1 MLRLY
6 HTFLR
11 QILSLGILLQCACIL
26 GCGVR
31 VGEVH
36 GTVTIYGEPAPEGLR
51 VMFQAQDSDA
61 ETIHANTGVGGHYQL
76 IHRSGKKGIEPGTY
90 LVSID
95 FWGEQAFRPPELAK
109 VEIPQSFRDGNSS
122 LTCTVPSGGTVFDIA
137 IE

>member
-1 MLRLY
+1 MPRLFHKSLRD
-6 HTFLR
+6 
-11 QILSLGILLQCACIL
+11 ILSICILLQCACMI

-36 GTVTIYGEPAPEGLR
+36 GTVTIHGEPAPEGLR
-51 VMFQAQDSDA
+51 VMFQSQDSDA

-109 VEIPQSFRDGNSS
+109 VEIPQSFRDGNTS
-122 LTCTVPSGGTVFDIA
+122 LICTVPSGGTVFDIA